1 MAEEFP
7 PLLVRCLVA
16 HVEHP
21 PSRNEIVHRC
31 FHVVAG
37 LTVNLLHT
45 IHAGEAEFARADLH
59 DWWRPWMVLVR
70 FPARSIIRSQFPV
83 SLAMKGPGT
92 RRSGEKRRL

>member
-59 DWWRPWMVLVR
+59 VWTVRLVEAVDGASPISR
-70 FPARSIIRSQFPV
+70 QV
-83 SLAMKGPGT
+83 NN
-92 RRSGEKRRL
+92 

>member
-59 DWWRPWMVLVR
+59 DWTVRLVEAVDGASPISR
-70 FPARSIIRSQFPV
+70 QV
-83 SLAMKGPGT
+83 NN
-92 RRSGEKRRL
+92 